1 MEASTVFHIVTP
13 GRLLVITEQVSYCV
27 GTVLPVSQRDL
38 ATTTNQSAAAW
49 EAIFIPYNDSGK
61 KKDIFLPERIRP
73 RKAFTQYTIH
83 RL

>member
-38 ATTTNQSAAAW
+38 ATTTNQSAAA
-49 EAIFIPYNDSGK
+49 
-61 KKDIFLPERIRP
+61 
-73 RKAFTQYTIH
+73 
-83 RL
+83 